1 MTTFICI
8 TLFIVTFIVIC
19 SPLKWILKRIIS
31 GSTFYAMLLIAPDVK
46 IKGMF
51 GWWDESTDFIIT
63 QIIFGPFMIMML
75 GWILLAVAGQHKE
88 K

>member
-8 TLFIVTFIVIC
+8 TLFIVMLVVIY
-19 SPLKWILKRIIS
+19 SPLKRILKRIIS
-31 GSTFYAMLLIAPDVK
+31 GSALYTIYLITTPK

-51 GWWDESTDFIIT
+51 GWWDESTDVIIT
-63 QIIFGPFMIMML
+63 QIIFAPFAIMML
-75 GWILLAVAGQHKE
+75 GWILLAVSQKDKE